1 MSQHDRIG
9 RTKLGEAD
17 GAMDVS
23 LAVASDSDRPI
34 DRGPAAPL
42 AWRARRAGTPTTSR
56 PVVGTETMVIGAAGR
71 VPSPRRQGARQP
83 LPASPLEQRYTMQ
96 RVSGASYS

>member
-1 MSQHDRIG
+1 
-9 RTKLGEAD
+9 
-17 GAMDVS
+17 MDVS

-56 PVVGTETMVIGAAGR
+56 PVVGTETMVIGAAGF
-71 VPSPRRQGARQP
+71 PRRAGKV
-83 LPASPLEQRYTMQ
+83 
-96 RVSGASYS
+96 RVNLSRRRHLSNAIQCSV